1 MLLHLRSL
9 VVETLASVDEA
20 MLSTFGPAG
29 LQAARVTCAAHEL
42 MFYVL
47 LPLTSDLLFNIESH
61 ASVVVST
68 PTWQMHGSARVLD
81 AAQWPRSAR
90 LPVSA
95 EDGWRALAE
104 ICPTRLQI
112 FSGPNGPETIDI
124 DGESAGA
131 SS

>member
-1 MLLHLRSL
+1 MLLHLRSR
-9 VVETLASVDEA
+9 VVETLASADEA
-20 MLSTFGPAG
+20 MLSTFGPAD
-29 LQAARVTCAAHEL
+29 LQAAPVACAADGL
-42 MFYVL
+42 RLYVL

-68 PTWQMHGSARVLD
+68 PIWQLHGSARVLD

-90 LPVSA
+90 LPASA
-95 EDGWRALAE
+95 EDGWRALVE

-112 FSGPNGPETIDI
+112 LSGPNGPETIDI
-124 DGESAGA
+124 DGASAGA